1 MFYIVRNQKSN
12 LEIGIHVKE
21 RPKIPAP
28 EFRYEEIEIPGRS
41 GTLIQES
48 GLVDDLKIEVVFN
61 FAAKPDLWMEQF
73 RKQRNGCWQGKTISW
88 FSVMIWRCSI
98 K

>member
-28 EFRYEEIEIPGRS
+28 EFGM
-41 GTLIQES
+41 
-48 GLVDDLKIEVVFN
+48 K
-61 FAAKPDLWMEQF
+61 K
-73 RKQRNGCWQGKTISW
+73 
-88 FSVMIWRCSI
+88 
-98 K
+98 

>member
-28 EFRYEEIEIPGRS
+28 EFRYEEIEIAGSKEMVVGKGRRS
-41 GTLIQES
+41 AGSQ
-48 GLVDDLKIEVVFN
+48 
-61 FAAKPDLWMEQF
+61 
-73 RKQRNGCWQGKTISW
+73 
-88 FSVMIWRCSI
+88 
-98 K
+98 

>member
-41 GTLIQES
+41 GTLDRLHLTKTTILS
-48 GLVDDLKIEVVFN
+48 
-61 FAAKPDLWMEQF
+61 
-73 RKQRNGCWQGKTISW
+73 RNC
-88 FSVMIWRCSI
+88 
-98 K
+98 